1 MSEVIDVG
9 ATSTNSVAIG
19 EYHLGDDNKWGWITL
34 YIVTIVFAI
43 LGNFLFL
50 IAAACTTRVR
60 STGYYLLINLS
71 IRDILLAG
79 LCMPFALD
87 YEIIHLNWIFGLEYC
102 ISFRFFYYCFL
113 FFLPLTILFL
123 TFHLFVENCKWN
135 FAGEEGYVP
144 RPWTHSIY
152 ITLIWFFSVLFA
164 VPTAFFSEVRDEA
177 DDFYGNDI
185 SGRPTEAKACLHRG
199 GNWNDGS
206 NFFYMAS
213 SQLTFCI
220 PVVLLVVPWFA
231 LLVQICSCCT
241 RKLNKSELWLSV
253 ITLLLIILWEIS
265 RAPLKL
271 FNIHHILTSW
281 EITKLT
287 PFLPPV
293 NTEIYRAL
301 MKWAIYAPAAI
312 HPLIYFAFSPEVRHG
327 AYILFSRCCS
337 CCCSSSSKSG
347 GSEDGEIASDDEK
360 GRMLPEDSPKA
371 GNNGP
376 TTPTVNTVPTVTT
389 TTETIGT
396 TDSDAVPLQ
405 SKQEDEM

>member
-1 MSEVIDVG
+1 MVDIEKTAEDASSAIGNFASGALDVISDSAEDMIEDIVASATTLLPSLDENGINISNSNNSLFTTLATQCTKQIIMSEVIDVG
-9 ATSTNSVAIG
+9 ATSTNSVAI
-19 EYHLGDDNKWGWITL
+19 
-34 YIVTIVFAI
+34 
-43 LGNFLFL
+43 
-50 IAAACTTRVR
+50 AACTTRVR

-79 LCMPFALD
+79 LSFDSFTTASSFSSLSRSFFSPS
-87 YEIIHLNWIFGLEYC
+87 
-102 ISFRFFYYCFL
+102 ISLLRIASG
-113 FFLPLTILFL
+113 T
-123 TFHLFVENCKWN
+123 

-185 SGRPTEAKACLHRG
+185 SGRPTEAKACLHR
-199 GNWNDGS
+199 
-206 NFFYMAS
+206 
-213 SQLTFCI
+213 
-220 PVVLLVVPWFA
+220 VVPWFA